1 MWKRFFSAPEIAA
14 GISRRGVFWRGLLVL
29 LIGILIALDPL
40 LATFTL
46 SVMFGWGLFLGGVWM
61 AASALGLKKRRWA
74 WSLYGV
80 MLSLGGIL
88 LLANPEAE
96 LLAFSWSVA
105 VVLLSGGVISV
116 SICLAAHESS
126 MQNIFCFTASIFS
139 ILLGSLLFLCPV
151 SGMTGL
157 FWFLGLLL
165 AVEGGVLVAFSFRI
179 PAGRSIAD
187 DKAPGTQ
194 TT

>member
-14 GISRRGVFWRGLLVL
+14 GNSRWGVFCRGLLVL
-29 LIGILIALDPL
+29 LTGILIAFQPL

-46 SVMFGWGLFLGGVWM
+46 AVMFGWGLFLWGVWIVVG
-61 AASALGLKKRRWA
+61 ALQLKKRKWA
-74 WSLYGV
+74 WILYGT

-88 LLANPEAE
+88 LLVNPEAE
-96 LLAFSWSVA
+96 LLAFAWSVA
-105 VVLLSGGVISV
+105 VLLLSGGIISV
-116 SICLAAHESS
+116 SICLAANDSS

-151 SGMTGL
+151 SGMTEL

-165 AVEGGVLVAFSFRI
+165 AAEGVVLMIFSFRI
-179 PAGRSIAD
+179 PRGKSIAD
-187 DKAPGTQ
+187 DGT
-194 TT
+194 